1 MMKYLRNIFAAVI
14 LSVIGYVAVYAENNN
29 ADPQSIAAEA
39 PACVIRPGS
48 HCVEISVTDDDTH
61 QVTIY
66 ALTGQVVKQIS
77 VSDTHNVVEL
87 NPGYYIVRVDGL
99 SKRVVVK

>member
-1 MMKYLRNIFAAVI
+1 MMKHLRNIFAAVI
-14 LSVIGYVAVYAENNN
+14 LSVIGCVAVYAENNN
-29 ADPQSIAAEA
+29 ADPQSIAVEA
-39 PACVIRPGS
+39 ACVIRPGS

-61 QVTIY
+61 EVTIY

-87 NPGYYIVRVDGL
+87 NPGYYIVHVDGL
-99 SKRVVVK
+99 SKRVVVR